1 MKIEVSKSH
10 FQWLDV
16 AKRLMCMS
24 SPFSAQSWVYE
35 NPLYADTLLCLV
47 EGMARSEKSLTET
60 MGKLRELQFH
70 GSHIWMTLNFL
81 REVGLLDVFVD
92 SENPKLEWVPC
103 LSLKYGDTDTIG
115 DDYLVE
121 QLKDY
126 HERNA

>member
-10 FQWLDV
+10 FQWLVV

-24 SPFSAQSWVYE
+24 SPFSSQSWVYE

-47 EGMARSEKSLTET
+47 EEMASCQKPLTET
-60 MGKLRELQFH
+60 MDVLRNLQFH

-81 REVGLLDVFVD
+81 REVGLLDIFTD
-92 SENPKLEWVPC
+92 SENPKLEWIPA
-103 LSLKYGDTDTIG
+103 LALENGDTDSVG

-121 QLKDY
+121 QLKAY
-126 HERNA
+126 HER